1 VNDKKDRYRKYIID
15 TLVSN
20 TEFSPWSPPWE
31 DEVIGVEIK
40 LPHSEYYRNIIGG
53 KLPIL
58 YKCLTKR
65 SWYTDETFKQWYDHH
80 YLETY
85 FSVIN
90 ENDRFSIWCEYMDRM
105 YDIIMVKYGK

>member
-1 VNDKKDRYRKYIID
+1 MKNKQDRYREYVID

-20 TEFSPWSPPWE
+20 TEFSPWCPPWE
-31 DEVIGVEIK
+31 YKVIGVEIK
-40 LPHSEYYRNIIGG
+40 LPHSNYYSDNIGG
-53 KLPIL
+53 TLPIL

-85 FSVIN
+85 FSIID
-90 ENDRFSIWCEYMDRM
+90 ESERLSIWYEYMDRM
-105 YDIIMVKYGK
+105 YDIIMVEYEK